1 MTVAAGTAFVLGL
14 LSSAHCI
21 GMCGPL
27 ALAIPSPRNSFLQR
41 LTSALLLNGG
51 RVIAYALLG
60 AASGLFGR
68 GLQLAGFQQVVSI
81 GLGVAILIGLIAPR
95 LLSRLRLSQGPAL
108 LVMRAQGLMARQLK
122 RTSPEG
128 LFFTGVLNG
137 LLPCGMV
144 YLGLAGALAQDGWG
158 AGALF
163 MVFFGLGTWPA
174 LVGLKVSSSYISPSV
189 RTTIRRIA
197 PVAYVFMAV
206 LFILRGLDLG
216 IPYIS
221 PDLPEPNSPAA
232 NCPAP
237 GMP

>member
-1 MTVAAGTAFVLGL
+1 MNVAAGTAFVLGL

-27 ALAIPSPRNSFLQR
+27 ALAVPSPRNSFLQR
-41 LTSALLLNGG
+41 FTSALLLNGG
-51 RVIAYALLG
+51 RVVTYALLG

-68 GLQLAGFQQVVSI
+68 GLQLAGLQQVVSI
-81 GLGVAILIGLIAPR
+81 GLGVAILVGLIAPR
-95 LLSRLRLSQGPAL
+95 VLSRLRLSQGPAL

-128 LFFTGVLNG
+128 LFLTGVLNG

-144 YLGLAGALAQDGWG
+144 YLGLAGALAQDGWST
-158 AGALF
+158 GALF

-174 LVGLKVSSSYISPSV
+174 LVGLKVSSSYLSPSV
-189 RTTIRRIA
+189 RSAMSRLA
-197 PVAYVFMAV
+197 PVAYLFMAV

-221 PDLPEPNSPAA
+221 PDLPEPNTPAVD
-232 NCPAP
+232 CPAP